1 MHVRRIQLLVLI
13 TLVALGGCT
22 TVYPTTS
29 AGAGTYNRASGWL
42 TWTYPSPL
50 ERTYQAALGALEGL
64 DLRIQNKTLDGL
76 EGRIKALRADRTTV
90 QMYLKPVTDR
100 TTEVR
105 VKIGTFLFGD
115 QEQAELVHKNIRTR
129 LQL

>member
-90 QMYLKPVTDR
+90 RIYLKPVTDR
-100 TTEVR
+100 TTEVQ
-105 VKIGTFLFGD
+105 VKIGTFGD

-129 LQL
+129 LQM

>member
-13 TLVALGGCT
+13 SLVALGGCT
-22 TVYPTTS
+22 TVYPSTS

-42 TWTYPSPL
+42 TWTYPAPL
-50 ERTYQAALGALEGL
+50 ERTYQAAVAALEGL
-64 DLRIQNKTLDGL
+64 DLRMQTKMLDGL
-76 EGRIKALRADRTTV
+76 EGRLKALRADRTAV
-90 QMYLKPVTDR
+90 KVYLKPVTDR

-105 VKIGTFLFGD
+105 VKVGTFGD
-115 QEQAELVHKNIRTR
+115 QDQSEHIHKDIRTR